1 MDTQQEDLGFSYLSS
16 ANNVQ
21 IRRDNLTVTTLRGK
35 AALEFVAKIVN
46 LDLPQQQQL
55 MARVTGNYKR
65 GNEKAAK
72 SKQTNKYR

>member
-1 MDTQQEDLGFSYLSS
+1 MDSQQEALGYSYLSS

-35 AALEFVAKIVN
+35 AALEFVAKIAN
-46 LDLPQQQQL
+46 MDLTQQQQL
-55 MARVTGNYKR
+55 MAHVTGNYKR

>member
-1 MDTQQEDLGFSYLSS
+1 MDTHLEDLGFSYLSS

-35 AALEFVAKIVN
+35 AALEFVAKIAN
-46 LDLPQQQQL
+46 LDQAQQQQL

-65 GNEKAAK
+65 SNEKAAK

>member
-1 MDTQQEDLGFSYLSS
+1 MSSEQDALNFSYLSS

-21 IRRDNLTVTTLRGK
+21 IRRANLTVTTLRGK
-35 AALEFVAKIVN
+35 AADDFLAKIAN
-46 LDLPQQQQL
+46 MNSPQQQQF

-72 SKQTNKYR
+72 SKQTNKYL